1 MPTRGKR
8 TRADQVL
15 ELLKARILSGELAP
29 GDKLPPE
36 VALAEE
42 LSVHR
47 FTVREAMNKL
57 EELRLIERRPRVG
70 TVVLDYRDNAGLE
83 VVEYLAVSP
92 DGMVDTTVLAGLLE
106 FARMLTKELAGLAAE
121 RRSDDDLARLT
132 LTVAKMQGEKNLSK
146 LLWLDFEFNLEL
158 AQAAH
163 NIVPRLLLNSVRGL
177 LEKYTPY
184 LETLWVSP
192 GSITEGYEHVV
203 DAIRRRDRERAK
215 SLVLWIWT
223 GRHQRFVES
232 FER

>member
-1 MPTRGKR
+1 M
-8 TRADQVL
+8 L

-223 GRHQRFVES
+223 GRHQAFVES